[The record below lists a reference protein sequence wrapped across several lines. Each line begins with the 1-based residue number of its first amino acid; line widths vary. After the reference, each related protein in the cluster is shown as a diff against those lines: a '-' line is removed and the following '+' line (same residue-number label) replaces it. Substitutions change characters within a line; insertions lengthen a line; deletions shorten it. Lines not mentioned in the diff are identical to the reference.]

1 MPGMSGMDQAS
12 LPSPAEVA
20 AFYRDVVV
28 LGLAAALFLG
38 LWLLTAGADSAASE
52 APRDPPGASVL
63 RLGLGG
69 LWLLDGLLQLQVEFI
84 NHFAGGV
91 LLPLLQGQPPPVGFL
106 VRFGV
111 ALWSLN
117 PVGWNAG
124 AAVLQMTIGI
134 ALLVGRS
141 LTSLGL
147 WLSVGWGLVVWVFGE
162 GLGGI
167 FAGGS
172 LFTGAPGSALL
183 YVIAALALLRSKA
196 LGAAPSRELTRLLAG
211 TWALGLV
218 LQLWPASE
226 YWHPGTFSGYL
237 TAMAAMPQPELLAR
251 AILAWAEVLSRHPAV
266 WNAALCLLWAVLAAG
281 WTFRPWSRW
290 LWGTTA
296 VAVVGVWVLGEDF
309 GVLGGMGTDPNTGAV
324 LLLFLVSL
332 MLSRTTKAKTQQL
345 GLLLD
350 SGRPVDRPV
359 TSLKPTAE
367 PPLVEPSADD
377 GPPPGR

>member
-12 LPSPAEVA
+12 LPSPAEIA
-20 AFYRDVVV
+20 AFYHDVVV

-38 LWLLTAGADSAASE
+38 LWLLAAGSDSAPSE
-52 APRDPPGASVL
+52 VPGSFLL
-63 RLGLGG
+63 RFGLGG
-69 LWLLDGLLQLQVEFI
+69 LWLLDGVLQLQGSFI

-91 LLPLLQGQPPPVGFL
+91 LLPLLQGQPPAIAAL

-111 ALWSLN
+111 TLWSVN

-124 AAVLQMTIGI
+124 AAVLQMAIGV
-134 ALLVGRS
+134 ALLAGRS

-196 LGAAPSRELTRLLAG
+196 SGAAPSRQLTRLFAG

-218 LQLWPASE
+218 LQLWPPSG
-226 YWHPGTFSGYL
+226 YWQPGTFSGYL
-237 TAMAAMPQPELLAR
+237 TAMSAMPQPAFLAQ
-251 AILAWAEVLSRHPAV
+251 AILGWARILSGHPAL
-266 WNAALCLLWAVLAAG
+266 WNTALCLLWAVLAAG
-281 WTFRPWSRW
+281 WALRPRSRW
-290 LWGTTA
+290 LWGATA
-296 VAVVGVWVLGEDF
+296 LAVLGVWVLGEDF

-324 LLLFLVSL
+324 LLLFLAVLIHSGEGRAKTL
-332 MLSRTTKAKTQQL
+332 RTTEH
-345 GLLLD
+345 LD
-350 SGRPVDRPV
+350 SGRPFDRPA

-367 PPLVEPSADD
+367 PPLLGASADD
-377 GPPPGR
+377 APPPSR